1 MKVWIKYLLGVLIGI
16 ASAFILPMDN
26 ETVNAVVTFV
36 LDLFIRFGRYI
47 VVPLLSFSA
56 AVAVNK
62 LRSSKLILKTT
73 LLTSGIIILSSLI
86 LTVVGL
92 VSILI
97 VKLPR
102 IPITVDKVEEVYS
115 LHIPML
121 IKSLFPN
128 SAFEAFLEGSFLLVP
143 FLFAFI
149 VGWESASDQNA
160 FRPVFSFLDSFSKLF
175 YGIAV
180 FFTEIMSVGMI
191 VILCNWTVTFRS
203 VWASGIYTPM
213 IIMFIVD
220 FVLIVGLIY
229 PLILYYVCNDPH
241 PYRVLFASI
250 TSCLVSFFSGD
261 SNLTLPLNIRHGK
274 ESLGIRRKISGYTY
288 PLFSMFA
295 RGGSALVVVIS
306 FIVIWRSYSSLAI
319 PVVDVIW
326 VSVLAFLLSFLL
338 GGLPS
343 GGAFILLAIL
353 CNRYSKGFET
363 SFLLLKPAAPI
374 ICSFAALF
382 DTVTAMFGS
391 YIVAVKT
398 KMIEHH
404 TVSHFI

>member
-288 PLFSMFA
+288 PLF
-295 RGGSALVVVIS
+295 
-306 FIVIWRSYSSLAI
+306 
-319 PVVDVIW
+319 
-326 VSVLAFLLSFLL
+326 
-338 GGLPS
+338 
-343 GGAFILLAIL
+343 
-353 CNRYSKGFET
+353 
-363 SFLLLKPAAPI
+363 
-374 ICSFAALF
+374 
-382 DTVTAMFGS
+382 
-391 YIVAVKT
+391 
-398 KMIEHH
+398 
-404 TVSHFI
+404 